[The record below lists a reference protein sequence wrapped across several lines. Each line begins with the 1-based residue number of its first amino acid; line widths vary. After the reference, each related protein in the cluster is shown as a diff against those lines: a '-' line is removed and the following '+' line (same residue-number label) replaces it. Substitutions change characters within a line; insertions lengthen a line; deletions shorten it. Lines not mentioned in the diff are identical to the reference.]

1 MTKKVDFYFDFI
13 SPYSFIAHQ
22 KIKVLQKQKN
32 LNINYQPILLGG
44 LHKLGGIT
52 APAFND
58 RKLKNM
64 KNDCELVAQ
73 KNKIQFQWN
82 FKFPINSLQLMRG
95 YLVINDSLKEI
106 YFEECFNSYWR
117 DNLDV
122 SSEKILNQI
131 LEKCEIDKKDFLNNV
146 KNDKVKDKLKD
157 LTQNAFDKNVFGAPT
172 FIVNDKIFW
181 GQDRLDYAVDEYYS

>member
-1 MTKKVDFYFDFI
+1 
-13 SPYSFIAHQ
+13 
-22 KIKVLQKQKN
+22 
-32 LNINYQPILLGG
+32 
-44 LHKLGGIT
+44 
-52 APAFND
+52 
-58 RKLKNM
+58 
-64 KNDCELVAQ
+64 
-73 KNKIQFQWN
+73 
-82 FKFPINSLQLMRG
+82 MRG
-95 YLVINDSLKEI
+95 YLVINDNLKDT

-122 SSEKILNQI
+122 SNEKILNQI
-131 LEKCEIDKKDFLNNV
+131 LEKCGIEKKDFLNNV